1 MSVLIVYASYH
12 GTTEK
17 AAYRIK
23 ENLETDSVIINAEF
37 NSVDDWKYYEKVVI
51 ATPVHAGKPHKAIK
65 KFIEKN
71 LSNLADRQIYLVAC
85 NLDENWI
92 GQCDDE
98 FPKEFI
104 CAVVARKYIGGIL
117 KKNTLSGSE
126 RKAIE
131 TMEKKLNISLDD
143 VNSVNVDDI
152 IAFAKS
158 VTA

>member
-1 MSVLIVYASYH
+1 MSVLIVYASYY

-23 ENLETDSVIINAEF
+23 ENLETDSVIMNAEF
-37 NSVDDWKYYEKVVI
+37 NTVDDWKYYDKVVVC
-51 ATPVHAGKPHKAIK
+51 TPVHAGKPHKAIK

-71 LSNLADRQIYLVAC
+71 LSELSQRQIYLASC

-92 GQCDDE
+92 TQCDDE

-104 CAVVARKYIGGIL
+104 CSVVNRKHIGGML
-117 KKNTLSGSE
+117 QKSLLSNSD
-126 RKAIE
+126 RKVIE
-131 TMEKKLNISLDD
+131 SMEKKLNTSFD
-143 VNSVNVDDI
+143 NTNTVNVNDI

>member
-1 MSVLIVYASYH
+1 MSVLIVYASYY

-23 ENLETDSVIINAEF
+23 ENLEIDSVIMNAEF
-37 NSVDDWKYYEKVVI
+37 NAVDDWKYYDKVVVC
-51 ATPVHAGKPHKAIK
+51 TPVHVGKPHKAIK

-71 LSNLADRQIYLVAC
+71 LTNLADRQIYLVAC

-92 GQCDDE
+92 TQCDDE

-117 KKNTLSGSE
+117 NKSVLSGSE

-131 TMEKKLNISLDD
+131 AMEKKLNMSLENVNTVSTDEIIS
-143 VNSVNVDDI
+143 
-152 IAFAKS
+152 FAKS